1 MNNKV
6 WYPYS
11 QMQLNQSRYKVVH
24 AEKEYITL
32 DNGKQLIDGV
42 SSWWAAIHGYNHP
55 ELNEALSEQA
65 NKFAHIM
72 LGGLTHKPAEDF
84 AEKLV
89 QITPKGLNHVFF
101 SDSGSVAVEVGLK
114 MAIQYWSNKGKKA
127 KCKFVSLKKAYH
139 GDTFKAMEVGD
150 DSDYQNSY
158 NHILNK
164 GFYTSIPKGGFNC
177 TKEELQEAL
186 LELESILKAHAN
198 EIAGF
203 IVEPIMQG
211 AGGFQIY
218 SPEYLTEAKKMCSDF
233 NVLFIADEVATG
245 FGRTGKLFACEHAG
259 ITPDI
264 LILGKALTAGYI
276 GHAATLSTD
285 IVYAAFLGSTYEE
298 AFMHGPTFMGNP
310 LACAVGIKSYEIFE
324 REDYLNKI
332 KHIETQFK
340 VAFSDYQHEEIYEI
354 RILGCMVVIETKSEI
369 SVKGF
374 KPYAIK
380 KGLWLRPFGKYIYAT
395 PPYTIS
401 EKSLQSLILGLIEW
415 FEMKK

>member
-11 QMQLNQSRYKVVH
+11 QMQLKESRYTVVH
-24 AEKEYITL
+24 AENEYITL
-32 DNGKQLIDGV
+32 DNGQQLIDGV

-55 ELNEALSEQA
+55 ELNEALSEQT

-186 LELESILKAHAN
+186 LELESILKAHPN

-233 NVLFIADEVATG
+233 
-245 FGRTGKLFACEHAG
+245 RH
-259 ITPDI
+259 
-264 LILGKALTAGYI
+264 
-276 GHAATLSTD
+276 
-285 IVYAAFLGSTYEE
+285 
-298 AFMHGPTFMGNP
+298 
-310 LACAVGIKSYEIFE
+310 
-324 REDYLNKI
+324 
-332 KHIETQFK
+332 
-340 VAFSDYQHEEIYEI
+340 
-354 RILGCMVVIETKSEI
+354 
-369 SVKGF
+369 
-374 KPYAIK
+374 
-380 KGLWLRPFGKYIYAT
+380 
-395 PPYTIS
+395 
-401 EKSLQSLILGLIEW
+401 
-415 FEMKK
+415 

>member
-11 QMQLNQSRYKVVH
+11 QMQLNESRYKVVH

-32 DNGKQLIDGV
+32 DNGQQLIDGV

-55 ELNEALSEQA
+55 ELNEALSNQA

-114 MAIQYWSNKGKKA
+114 MAIQYWSNKGEKA

-150 DSDYQNSY
+150 DLDYQNSY

-233 NVLFIADEVATG
+233 NILFIADEVATG

-285 IVYAAFLGSTYEE
+285 VVYDAFLGSTYEE

-310 LACAVGIKSYEIFE
+310 LACAVGLKSYEIFE

-354 RILGCMVVIETKSEI
+354 RICGCMLVIETIDEDCLN
-369 SVKGF
+369 GF
-374 KPYAIK
+374 KAYAIE

-395 PPYTIS
+395 PPYIIS
-401 EKSLQSLILGLIEW
+401 KEGLELIISGLFEW
-415 FEMKK
+415 FEKK